1 MKTSKYYRLDEK
13 VGGMRGGK
21 GGKWKAFTRKLGTYA
36 SKTANTL
43 SIQTKSRKAKQRAI
57 DAMTKT
63 IAANGTVSDKKTG
76 NLSRRDYDFMT
87 RVLKT
92 PQQPQQ
98 PQSSRSRQKESEKL
112 IKVISAMTNS
122 ATNKTQ
128 LQKNLVGKSRT
139 ELITQLRT
147 LKTQKSNAYAKHFEQ
162 KTNSNKTNLSS
173 QKQNIT
179 TKKTT
184 YNGLIKAK
192 ETAKKNLRE
201 FKEKGGKKFNPE
213 EYETLSKEVSSARLA
228 LKTFKTN
235 GSLKKLK
242 NTQKQFL
249 KKEAAYEKLKKKKGT
264 IDALETRAEQ
274 TIPKRI
280 DTQLKKI
287 TSSVVAKTLL
297 APIYYPGKG
306 VYKGL
311 KKTAKAIY
319 SPQKTY
325 RKITGTETSKDFVN
339 KLSEN
344 KRNPNKKKEYENK
357 LKEYMEDPEK
367 RAKVEKYSY
376 ALNAIDQ
383 SQSFK
388 NLIYNKNEL
397 IKNWSLINKN
407 LTENNNYKT
416 LSSDEQKI
424 VKNGLRALYMKETYD
439 SMENTLNTKLNK
451 TPPPI
456 NRSIKPT

>member
-36 SKTANTL
+36 SKTANKL

-63 IAANGTVSDKKTG
+63 ISANGTVSDKKTG

-87 RVLKT
+87 RVLNSST
-92 PQQPQQ
+92 SQPK
-98 PQSSRSRQKESEKL
+98 SSRSRQRESEKL
-112 IKVISAMTNS
+112 IKVISAMNNS
-122 ATNKTQ
+122 DITKQ
-128 LQKNLVGKSRT
+128 ELQKNLVTKSRQ
-139 ELITQLRT
+139 ELINKLQDLKTKKSKAYETQFQSNTKNNKTALSQQKKT
-147 LKTQKSNAYAKHFEQ
+147 ITNLKTQ
-162 KTNSNKTNLSS
+162 
-173 QKQNIT
+173 
-179 TKKTT
+179 
-184 YNGLIKAK
+184 YNGLINAK
-192 ETAKKNLRE
+192 ETAKKELRKFQE
-201 FKEKGGKKFNPE
+201 NGGEKYGNEKTKQDLLKAVTTARSELKK
-213 EYETLSKEVSSARLA
+213 
-228 LKTFKTN
+228 FKTN
-235 GSLKKLK
+235 GSLKNLK

-249 KKEAAYEKLKKKKGT
+249 KKEAEYEKLKTKEET
-264 IDALETRAEQ
+264 IGALETRAEQ

-280 DTQLKKI
+280 TNQLKKV
-287 TSSVVAKTLL
+287 TVPGVVKTLL

-311 KKTAKAIY
+311 TKTAKAIY

-339 KLSEN
+339 KLSEHKNN
-344 KRNPNKKKEYENK
+344 KNKPKEYENK

-376 ALNAIDQ
+376 ALNAIDTTN
-383 SQSFK
+383 SLK
-388 NLIYNKNEL
+388 NLIYNNGNL
-397 IKNWSLINKN
+397 IKDWSSIISNMKINSIYKN
-407 LTENNNYKT
+407 LSTE
-416 LSSDEQKI
+416 EQKI

-439 SMENTLNTKLNK
+439 SIQNTLNKKLA
-451 TPPPI
+451 PPI
-456 NRSIKPT
+456 NRSSKPN